1 MSGAEGLADET
12 CNHFRFISASRR
24 SPKDIERPGL
34 TDVVEK
40 GLDPIV
46 VPLDAAWVGL

>member
-1 MSGAEGLADET
+1 LT
-12 CNHFRFISASRR
+12 
-24 SPKDIERPGL
+24 DIERWADVSWPRPGRPL
-34 TDVVEK
+34 MTDVVEK